1 MIVLFYFN
9 AFALYLISKNVYK
22 YKVCLMTNNIRK
34 LMCYTNKNCYKK
46 MSGDRQTLYNK
57 KRS

>member
-1 MIVLFYFN
+1 
-9 AFALYLISKNVYK
+9 
-22 YKVCLMTNNIRK
+22 MTNNIRR